1 MTAIQTQ
8 PRRVPRAMTEMQ
20 AGPHKLSR
28 VVNLKLPK
36 KYLYRNYIANVCV
49 CIPQRST
56 LLKQMIYNIKKKA
69 MENSSNVHDKF
80 NTKKSFC

>member
-1 MTAIQTQ
+1 MWS
-8 PRRVPRAMTEMQ
+8 V
-20 AGPHKLSR
+20 
-28 VVNLKLPK
+28 
-36 KYLYRNYIANVCV
+36 YILRCHDINWKTTKNNIYNFIDIINVCV

-56 LLKQMIYNIKKKA
+56 LLKQMIYNIQKKA